1 LRNILLGILLFVSIV
16 TALIKIHFEY
26 YHFLM
31 PIILILFLWRLEIYK
46 RPNSV
51 RKSFAYVLIFLN
63 IAIIAISDSF
73 IYKQLNNENYFWS
86 EEKLN
91 ISHFQG
97 TPESEKEQTAIVFPS
112 MIGKI
117 SRVYNYPTAIM
128 FSADRNQESWIKKD
142 LFSNSKEDKT
152 RLEHLINHEKRHL
165 DLTEMYLRKAMD
177 SINSLT
183 FPTYDNKLEI
193 LAHYFQVSD
202 SINDV
207 FDYET
212 GHGVNPETS
221 KEWGHYLDSELD
233 LK

>member
-1 LRNILLGILLFVSIV
+1 MRNILLGIILFVSILI
-16 TALIKIHFEY
+16 ALIKLHFEY
-26 YHFLM
+26 YHFII
-31 PIILILFLWRLEIYK
+31 PILLIITLWRFEVYKRQNGSRKKIAYALILI
-46 RPNSV
+46 
-51 RKSFAYVLIFLN
+51 N
-63 IAIIAISDSF
+63 IVIITISDSF

-86 EEKLN
+86 EKKLN

-97 TPESEKEQTAIVFPS
+97 MPESDKEQTAIVFPS

-142 LFSNSKEDKT
+142 IFSNSKEDKA

-165 DLTEMYLRKAMD
+165 DLTEVYLRKAMD
-177 SINSLT
+177 SINTLT
-183 FPTYDNKLEI
+183 FPSYDSKLEI

-207 FDYET
+207 FDNET
-212 GHGVNPETS
+212 GHGVNRKTS
-221 KEWGHYLDSELD
+221 KKWDDYMDSELGI
-233 LK
+233 K